1 MQNWINSTI
10 PKVPPETRQ
19 KLQKELSEESTLDT
33 NFLVLN
39 ISACLIATLG
49 LLTNSAAVII
59 GAMIVA
65 PLMLPLRG
73 LALGVLDTDKRLVK
87 SSLITLAIGTVVAI
101 IISGL
106 VGRLFNLPAGSFGP
120 EILAR
125 TQPNLADL
133 GVAMAA
139 GTISGF
145 AKIRPKLSDAVAG
158 TAIAVALM
166 PPLCVVG
173 ISWSQGAWGY
183 GNGAFLL
190 YMTNFLG
197 ITLSCLIVFVLGGYS
212 LESRQTSKALVGFL
226 LMTGMLTLPL
236 FFSFGNLIQQKQLS
250 ARIKQILQNETITLG
265 KQAELVGFE
274 VQWPSFPWSRQ
285 PPIVLLTV
293 RENTDSP
300 ITPTQVSLVEDL
312 LKREFNRKFTLI
324 FRASLVR
331 EIRSD
336 SPNP

>member
-1 MQNWINSTI
+1 
-10 PKVPPETRQ
+10 
-19 KLQKELSEESTLDT
+19 
-33 NFLVLN
+33 
-39 ISACLIATLG
+39 
-49 LLTNSAAVII
+49 
-59 GAMIVA
+59 MIVA

-87 SSLITLAIGTVVAI
+87 TSLVTLAIGTLVAI

-106 VGRLFNLPAGSFGP
+106 VGRLFNLPEGSFGP

-133 GVAMAA
+133 GVAVAA
-139 GTISGF
+139 GMVSGF

-173 ISWSQGAWGY
+173 ISWSQGAWVY

-190 YMTNFLG
+190 YLTNFLG

-212 LESRQTSKALVGFL
+212 LESRQTRKALAGFL
-226 LMTGMLTLPL
+226 VMTGMLIFPL

-250 ARIKQILQNETITLG
+250 ARIKQILQNETITVG
-265 KQAELVGFE
+265 QQTELIGFD
-274 VQWPSFPWSRQ
+274 VQWPTLPWSNQ
-285 PPIVLLTV
+285 SPIILLTV
-293 RENTDSP
+293 RENTDNP

-312 LKREFNRKFTLI
+312 LKREFKQQFTLI

-331 EIRSD
+331 EIRAK
-336 SPNP
+336 